1 MTTATLITA
10 ARWSALPPAGLPVAR
25 LVLGQ
30 PAAEVAETLPRIFN
44 LCRAAQS
51 TAVRLALGL
60 PTSSASDDLA
70 NEIRREH
77 LLRLCLIWPQ
87 RFDLAPVPMQADDL
101 HSHLFGKG
109 LPDDV
114 HQLTDFADSDAGLA
128 PLLAAVMTRFAPQ
141 TAVANGLPVP
151 TDQSLFSSSPLENST
166 AARQM
171 AHPLMRDIERHYG
184 RGPLWRVV
192 GRALDLVALLR
203 RGWRPE
209 ARVLPDG
216 CVTVPAARGTYAV
229 RATVRDGRV
238 MEFARMTPTDHLLA
252 KNGVMDQT
260 LASLPPCDQDQA
272 QAIID
277 VLDPCAPLTLKERP
291 LDA

>member
-1 MTTATLITA
+1 M
-10 ARWSALPPAGLPVAR
+10 
-25 LVLGQ
+25 
-30 PAAEVAETLPRIFN
+30 
-44 LCRAAQS
+44 
-51 TAVRLALGL
+51 
-60 PTSSASDDLA
+60 
-70 NEIRREH
+70 
-77 LLRLCLIWPQ
+77 
-87 RFDLAPVPMQADDL
+87 
-101 HSHLFGKG
+101 
-109 LPDDV
+109 
-114 HQLTDFADSDAGLA
+114 GLA
-128 PLLAAVMTRFAPQ
+128 ALLAAVMTRFAPQ

-209 ARVLPDG
+209 ARVLPDR

-229 RATVRDGRV
+229 RATVRDERV
-238 MEFARMTPTDHLLA
+238 IDFARVTPTDHLLA